1 MNDYK
6 LAISEIEKSKFH
18 SFYLISGDEVFFTNR
33 IVKLL
38 VKKIINDESKP
49 FDYSILYGKE
59 TSVNNLIELARR
71 FPLVSK
77 YNLIIVKDAQYIDKG
92 LDEIVKYVENSSK
105 KSIIVF
111 CYMNKF
117 LDKRKKLYKSV
128 VKYGKVIE
136 FKKLYDTQ
144 LPQFIN
150 ELSISMNLIISPSN
164 AKFMA
169 DSVGSD
175 LSAIEKGLKKI
186 KIALKEQKEITSEII
201 ENQIGFSKEFNN
213 FELQNEIGL
222 KNFSKAYHIIKYLSS
237 NPKKHPIVLTLS
249 VMHSFFQKLLVF
261 HCLKNP
267 LKEAPVKLGINPF
280 FVKYYN
286 KASNNYSIQQCEE
299 ALSIIYKSDLKI
311 KGINSSSYNHF
322 ELLKEI
328 LGKIM
333 NL

>member
-92 LDEIVKYVENSSK
+92 LDDIVKYVENSSK

-128 VKYGKVIE
+128 IKYGKVIE

-150 ELSISMNLIISPSN
+150 ELSNSMNLIISPSN

>member
-92 LDEIVKYVENSSK
+92 LDDIVKYVENSSK

-299 ALSIIYKSDLKI
+299 ALSIIYKSDHTVVVV
-311 KGINSSSYNHF
+311 S
-322 ELLKEI
+322 
-328 LGKIM
+328 
-333 NL
+333 

>member
-150 ELSISMNLIISPSN
+150 ELSNSMNLIISPSN

-311 KGINSSSYNHF
+311 KGINSSRYNHF

>member
-1 MNDYK
+1 
-6 LAISEIEKSKFH
+6 
-18 SFYLISGDEVFFTNR
+18 
-33 IVKLL
+33 
-38 VKKIINDESKP
+38 
-49 FDYSILYGKE
+49 
-59 TSVNNLIELARR
+59 
-71 FPLVSK
+71 
-77 YNLIIVKDAQYIDKG
+77 
-92 LDEIVKYVENSSK
+92 
-105 KSIIVF
+105 
-111 CYMNKF
+111 MNKF

-150 ELSISMNLIISPSN
+150 ELSNSMNLIISPSN